1 MTRAGLGIGGMTDHG
16 MLFVDA
22 LARSILQGR
31 KVVTR
36 RPITRQTSRPVVF
49 PCSSTYASWT
59 SRSGVEGLAG
69 FADLDWAAHTPDV
82 DCSVMCETRDYC
94 SIFVDGLA
102 TTGGQYLHVPAL
114 DHETRQRVYCRIEP
128 GDRLWVREA
137 WRVVPGCTY
146 PGEAMVVYR
155 AGAPGRTCSLPED
168 VDAAELSKWS
178 RLTKKGEPRWTPS
191 LLMPR
196 WAART
201 VRQVV
206 SVHAEQLDTLTP
218 EQALEE
224 GFATPAEFTN
234 AWDAI
239 YRDAGKTVAS
249 RPWVWVTRF
258 AGPGE

>member
-36 RPITRQTSRPVVF
+36 RPITRQTSTPVVF
-49 PCSSTYASWT
+49 CTEAGEP
-59 SRSGVEGLAG
+59 GG
-69 FADLDWAAHTPDV
+69 FADLDWGAHVLHSEYADTGVGP
-82 DCSVMCETRDYC
+82 YC
-94 SIFVDGLA
+94 SIFADGNA
-102 TTGGQYLHVPAL
+102 TKGGQYLHVPSL
-114 DHETRQRVYCRIEP
+114 DHETRHRVHCRIKP

-137 WRVVPGCTY
+137 WRVVPGA
-146 PGEAMVVYR
+146 AMVVYR
-155 AGAPGRTCSLPED
+155 AGAPGRTCPLPED

-178 RLTKKGEPRWTPS
+178 RLNKKGLPRWTPS

-224 GFATPAEFTN
+224 GFGSPAEFTN
-234 AWDAI
+234 AWDSI
-239 YRDAGKTVAS
+239 YRDAGKTVAL

>member
-36 RPITRQTSRPVVF
+36 RPITRQTSTPVVF
-49 PCSSTYASWT
+49 CTEAGEP
-59 SRSGVEGLAG
+59 GG
-69 FADLDWAAHTPDV
+69 FADLDWGAHVLPREYADTGVGP
-82 DCSVMCETRDYC
+82 YC
-94 SIFVDGLA
+94 SIFADGNA
-102 TTGGQYLHVPAL
+102 TKGGQYLHVPAL
-114 DHETRQRVYCRIEP
+114 DHETRHRVHCRIEP

-239 YRDAGKTVAS
+239 YRNAGKTVAL